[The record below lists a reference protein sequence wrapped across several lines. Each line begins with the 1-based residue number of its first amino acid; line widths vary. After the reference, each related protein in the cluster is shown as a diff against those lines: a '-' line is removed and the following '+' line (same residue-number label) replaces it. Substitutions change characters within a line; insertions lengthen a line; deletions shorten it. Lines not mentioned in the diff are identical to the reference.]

1 MPSSL
6 TEDFPHFAEMMTL
19 YQSVAEYRSGAPTS
33 ARLPTSYPSNQAWIA
48 DLTATSWTRGNN
60 DRDIFIRTRPNILY
74 NKMVHP
80 MTRYRISGFVWYQ
93 GEANASNILDC
104 AQYGFTL
111 PKVVTEYRARFDQ
124 GDLPFLGVQLPSHR
138 VDNWP
143 WFREAQDQL
152 ETVPNAHVAVTLDTG
167 NFSNIHPTDK
177 EPLGIRLA
185 NLARQF
191 ALGESIN
198 ALSPRFD
205 SLTVSGNEATVSFLH
220 ANGLNTG
227 RSVNADQFELAGS
240 DQVFYPAESAV
251 VVGSS
256 VVMSSPSV
264 PAPVAVRYA
273 WSPSPLGLLNLV
285 NGEGLPAAPFR
296 TDDWPLP
303 GLGAQAPQSINDTYT
318 LPRDGTLE
326 VPARGVLGNDID
338 LNRDL
343 LTASTQMTTTHGLL
357 TLLGDG
363 SLTYQPEPG
372 FAGIDTF
379 TYTASDGQFTSAPAA
394 VTLTVEGEPSGY
406 YTWRQSITWNPG
418 QDEGSPGD
426 PDGDG
431 LSNLLEFAL
440 GLDPLLPDL
449 TGLPTLVAT
458 ETGADFSFSNT
469 QPGVVYEVLTSPD
482 LVTWSEPAFATLT
495 SESPMP
501 VSIPASEAVGGR
513 LFVRL
518 QVTE

>member
-1 MPSSL
+1 ML
-6 TEDFPHFAEMMTL
+6 GCAL
-19 YQSVAEYRSGAPTS
+19 SVSADVAFSDVAPTTHILATTTLGS
-33 ARLPTSYPSNQAWIA
+33 IDTSLFP
-48 DLTATSWTRGNN
+48 LTGT
-60 DRDIFIRTRPNILY
+60 
-74 NKMVHP
+74 
-80 MTRYRISGFVWYQ
+80 
-93 GEANASNILDC
+93 
-104 AQYGFTL
+104 
-111 PKVVTEYRARFDQ
+111 
-124 GDLPFLGVQLPSHR
+124 
-138 VDNWP
+138 
-143 WFREAQDQL
+143 
-152 ETVPNAHVAVTLDTG
+152 
-167 NFSNIHPTDK
+167 
-177 EPLGIRLA
+177 
-185 NLARQF
+185 
-191 ALGESIN
+191 
-198 ALSPRFD
+198 
-205 SLTVSGNEATVSFLH
+205 
-220 ANGLNTG
+220 
-227 RSVNADQFELAGS
+227 
-240 DQVFYPAESAV
+240 
-251 VVGSS
+251 
-256 VVMSSPSV
+256 V
-264 PAPVAVRYA
+264 PAPIAGNDNHARGQLF
-273 WSPSPLGLLNLV
+273 SL
-285 NGEGLPAAPFR
+285 GEGTGSAFQITAIVLQKNVAATFASDLLTLR
-296 TDDWPLP
+296 IFQGTEEEWVTGTGHLATDTNFYNGTGVTPLYDEAFTLD
-303 GLGAQAPQSINDTYT
+303 GLIDDNEFVTLELATPLTVRERADFGFYT